1 MTRRL
6 LLLGVLL
13 SILPAAALAQ
23 TPDAG
28 DGEARATFTVGELE
42 YELDPGATV
51 NACIYAK
58 AESVDGGYATLH
70 LFGRITGPA
79 QFEPLGA
86 FDTPLTK
93 EISAHPVGYCLAM
106 RGE

>member
-1 MTRRL
+1 M

-23 TPDAG
+23 SSDPG
-28 DGEARATFTVGELE
+28 DGADRVTFTVGELD
-42 YELDPGATV
+42 YELDPSASV

-58 AESVDGGYATLH
+58 QESVDGGYATLQ

-79 QFEPLGA
+79 EFEPLGS
-86 FDTPLTK
+86 FDTPMTK
-93 EISAHPVGYCLAM
+93 EISSHPVGYCLAM
-106 RGE
+106 KGG